1 MQHFQSCCIFK
12 MEQVEMNEQ
21 QIIAGC
27 REQRHEA
34 QKMLYEKYAR
44 TMYGICLRY
53 CSDADAAKDLLQ
65 DGFIKVFAN
74 VNSFQEKGSFEGWL
88 KRIFINLA
96 LENIRRQKNIIQ
108 NSDNIQDIPDVVDI
122 STEEDEM
129 YKISE
134 TVLLKMVQ
142 ELPKGY
148 STVFNLYA
156 IEDLAHKEIA
166 DMLGITESTSR
177 SQYVRA
183 RQILQEKVKNYIKE
197 NM

>member
-1 MQHFQSCCIFK
+1 
-12 MEQVEMNEQ
+12 MNEQ

-27 REQRHEA
+27 KEQKHEA

-53 CSDADAAKDLLQ
+53 SSDEDAAKDLLQ

-74 VNSFQEKGSFEGWL
+74 INSFLEKGSFEGWL

-108 NSDNIQDIPDVVDI
+108 SSENIQEIPDVVD
-122 STEEDEM
+122 SATEENDM

-134 TVLLKMVQ
+134 SVLLKMVQ

-148 STVFNLYA
+148 ATVFNLYA

-166 DMLGITESTSR
+166 EMLGITESTSR

-183 RQILQEKVKNYIKE
+183 RQILQEKVRQYIKDS
-197 NM
+197 M

>member
-1 MQHFQSCCIFK
+1 
-12 MEQVEMNEQ
+12 MNEQ

-27 REQRHEA
+27 KEQKRDA

-53 CSDADAAKDLLQ
+53 TSDEDAAKDLLQ

-74 VNSFQEKGSFEGWL
+74 IGSFQEKGSFEGWL

-96 LENIRRQKNIIQ
+96 LENIRKQKNVIQ
-108 NSDNIQDIPDVVDI
+108 NSDNIQEIPDVVDD
-122 STEEDEM
+122 STEEDHM
-129 YKISE
+129 YRISE
-134 TVLLKMVQ
+134 VELLKMIQ

-156 IEDLAHKEIA
+156 IEDFAHKEIA
-166 DMLGITESTSR
+166 EMLGITESTSR

-183 RQILQEKVKNYIKE
+183 RQILQEKVRNYIKE
-197 NM
+197 NS

>member
-1 MQHFQSCCIFK
+1 
-12 MEQVEMNEQ
+12 MNEQ

-27 REQRHEA
+27 KEQQHEA

-53 CSDADAAKDLLQ
+53 SSDEDAAKDLLQ

-74 VNSFQEKGSFEGWL
+74 IKSFLEKGSFEGWL

-108 NSDNIQDIPDVVDI
+108 SSENIQEIPDIVDGA
-122 STEEDEM
+122 TEEDEM

-134 TVLLKMVQ
+134 SVLLKMIQ

-148 STVFNLYA
+148 ATVFNLYA

-166 DMLGITESTSR
+166 EMLGITESTSR

-183 RQILQEKVKNYIKE
+183 RQILQEKVRKYIKE